1 MATRNFNYDHPHY
14 RVVHQQVCDQN
25 KVGVTTGIEFAEF
38 RSRLNILV
46 HTVDIIVT
54 SAGTLASEIL
64 TLLHNGSVFTLKTF
78 DSANTVGR
86 VATITIARTLSSIGE
101 KLALMHS
108 LATTG
113 SYLVVYTYQVL
124 PMSDVTVI

>member
-86 VATITIARTLSSIGE
+86 VATITIARTLASIGE

-108 LATTG
+108 LATTCAD
-113 SYLVVYTYQVL
+113 LVVYTYQVL